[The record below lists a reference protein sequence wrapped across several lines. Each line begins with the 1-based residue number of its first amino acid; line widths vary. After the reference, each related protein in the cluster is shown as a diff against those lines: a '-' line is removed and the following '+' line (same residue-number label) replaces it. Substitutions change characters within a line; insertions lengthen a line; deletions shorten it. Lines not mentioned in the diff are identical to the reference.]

1 MSADPELDI
10 IIGRLAPGRSPLFA
24 ELKQRDLAVV
34 GVMGLVA
41 DGSSL
46 EHAARSLSADGR
58 AVCLDDVLVAVGAFA
73 DRRPVR
79 EKLNGHSL
87 RFVDESWTTLSA
99 GQKCVLRRPPDP
111 GKGHR

>member
-46 EHAARSLSADGR
+46 EHAARGLRVDGR
-58 AVCLDDVLVAVGAFA
+58 GVGLDDVLVAVGAFP
-73 DRRPVR
+73 DRPPAP
-79 EKLNGHSL
+79 EKVNGHSM
-87 RFVDESWTTLSA
+87 RFVDETWTTLS
-99 GQKCVLRRPPDP
+99 GHRCRLRRALHPRR
-111 GKGHR
+111 GHR